1 MKRKYQYLID
11 LILVLTHKDLKVRY
25 KNSVLGYFWSIA
37 NPLAFA
43 IVFFVAFKIIM
54 KIDMENYALFLI
66 MGLFPWQ
73 WISNSLGLAPSIF
86 LSNAS
91 LVKKVDF
98 PRNVLPLTI
107 VLQDMLHYILSIP
120 VIVLFMMFEN
130 KSCHFSWLY
139 GIPLLLV
146 IQLVFVYGITLML
159 SSINLFFRDL
169 ERIVTI
175 ALVFSFYFTPIIYPV
190 AMIPAKYQYLIHFN
204 PFAHLVIS
212 WRSLF
217 MDGQLNGFYCLTSF
231 GYSILALVVGLLVYK
246 KLSGKFAEVV

>member
-1 MKRKYQYLID
+1 MKRKYRYFID
-11 LILVLTHKDLKVRY
+11 LLFVLLHKDLKVRY
-25 KNSVLGYFWSIA
+25 KNSILGYFWSIA

-43 IVFFVAFKIIM
+43 IVFFIAFKIIM

-91 LVKKVDF
+91 IIKKVAF
-98 PRNVLPLTI
+98 PRNILPLTI
-107 VLQDMLHYILSIP
+107 VLQDMIHYLLSIP

-130 KSCHFSWLY
+130 KPCHFSWLY
-139 GIPLLLV
+139 GIPLLLG
-146 IQLVFVYGITLML
+146 IQSVFVYGLTLML

-169 ERIVTI
+169 ERLVTI

-190 AMIPAKYQYLIHFN
+190 AMIPAKYQYLILFN

-217 MDGQLNGFYCLTSF
+217 MEGTLNWFYSLTSF
-231 GYSILALVVGLLVYK
+231 GYSILVLVLGLLVYK
-246 KLSGKFAEVV
+246 KLSRKFAEVV